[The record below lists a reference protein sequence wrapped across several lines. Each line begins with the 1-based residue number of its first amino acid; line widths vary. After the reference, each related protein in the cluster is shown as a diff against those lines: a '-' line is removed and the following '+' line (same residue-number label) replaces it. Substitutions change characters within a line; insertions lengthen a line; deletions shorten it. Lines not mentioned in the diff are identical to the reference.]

1 MYHTFQ
7 VVRNCE
13 DYDGNMIPNELYS
26 VQEHPIN
33 KDLFYV
39 NFGGQDEALYPR
51 SEFDFLITTELIY
64 RQYFGDIQLPIIS
77 KNYNG
82 QSFTFIN
89 PDSQQQLAYMADVTV
104 IPLEEAYRINC
115 GTVIKL

>member
-1 MYHTFQ
+1 MYHTFK
-7 VVRNCE
+7 VIRNCE
-13 DYDGNMIPNELYS
+13 DYNGNMIPGEAYT

-33 KDLFYV
+33 RDLFYV

-51 SEFDFLITTELIY
+51 SEFDFVVSAELIY
-64 RQYFGDIQLPIIS
+64 RQYFGDILMPIIA
-77 KNYNG
+77 KNYSN

-89 PDSQQQLAYMADVTV
+89 PDSQQQLAYMADVTF
-104 IPLEEAYRINC
+104 IPLENSYRINC